1 MQDDGPPPSDGF
13 SKAFEACAQKPE
25 NANTDLEVG
34 DELPADVLREL
45 GVEGRRVA
53 ITFYFVDD
61 GFTDIKQLSAFADRA
76 ADYQM
81 MGCDLIAVRNPSR
94 GRKVEGFAAKYP
106 SFKIIDDED
115 DRLKSLL
122 RMPYGSSS
130 KRTTLMVDEDGEIV
144 GSCTNQGDP
153 FAHGQCAMSALRS
166 LEKETPRT
174 TIGISAGTVR
184 PKPSQPGYNAKE
196 SEKAADAW
204 AEQLQRMEDIK
215 AGRVA
220 PPPSKPLIDIEGA
233 GFKMPEFEPW
243 TPPWAKWA
251 QEKRAKQVAEMEAK
265 LNPEVVPS
273 GAVVEDEQPK
283 VEEPVAEAA
292 VVEEKPPVIE
302 VEEDPMAKIKALEAE
317 LESLKKI
324 KELEAELERLKGDV
338 GE

>member
-1 MQDDGPPPSDGF
+1 M
-13 SKAFEACAQKPE
+13 PE

-215 AGRVA
+215 
-220 PPPSKPLIDIEGA
+220 GA
-233 GFKMPEFEPW
+233 C
-243 TPPWAKWA
+243 
-251 QEKRAKQVAEMEAK
+251 RAA
-265 LNPEVVPS
+265 
-273 GAVVEDEQPK
+273 AV
-283 VEEPVAEAA
+283 EAA
-292 VVEEKPPVIE
+292 H
-302 VEEDPMAKIKALEAE
+302 
-317 LESLKKI
+317 
-324 KELEAELERLKGDV
+324 RH
-338 GE
+338 

>member
-13 SKAFEACAQKPE
+13 SKAFEAWAQKPE

-34 DELPADVLREL
+34 DDLPADVLREL

-130 KRTTLMVDEDGEIV
+130 DRRARGP
-144 GSCTNQGDP
+144 SP
-153 FAHGQCAMSALRS
+153 
-166 LEKETPRT
+166 TPQ
-174 TIGISAGTVR
+174 I
-184 PKPSQPGYNAKE
+184 
-196 SEKAADAW
+196 
-204 AEQLQRMEDIK
+204 
-215 AGRVA
+215 
-220 PPPSKPLIDIEGA
+220 
-233 GFKMPEFEPW
+233 
-243 TPPWAKWA
+243 
-251 QEKRAKQVAEMEAK
+251 
-265 LNPEVVPS
+265 
-273 GAVVEDEQPK
+273 
-283 VEEPVAEAA
+283 
-292 VVEEKPPVIE
+292 
-302 VEEDPMAKIKALEAE
+302 
-317 LESLKKI
+317 
-324 KELEAELERLKGDV
+324 
-338 GE
+338 